1 MSFYCRK
8 ILSTGEENHIMNIR
22 RERGAR
28 INCVTFYCSH
38 RWAWIHIDF
47 IVSNLYF
54 FPSGSVL
61 RCRVRDQAE
70 PGEVVF
76 ETSPGARP
84 SSRCSGWRP
93 RCGRPRPRPG
103 CTGARWRRSAAWRG
117 TGRRVALNDLQRQEF
132 AYKRVSSATRVRINC
147 VTGKPEFTLIFNFT
161 NPYFFPQDLHVADTE
176 PEGGVTSEFRNCLR
190 TLIGFTPIANIGPDI
205 NQWLRRT
212 TIIKWYHPEDKVL

>member
-1 MSFYCRK
+1 
-8 ILSTGEENHIMNIR
+8 MNIR
-22 RERGAR
+22 RERGEDKLCHILLLPQVSLNLHR
-28 INCVTFYCSH
+28 FHCVL
-38 RWAWIHIDF
+38 
-47 IVSNLYF
+47 NLYF

-84 SSRCSGWRP
+84 SLCCSGWRP
-93 RCGRPRPRPG
+93 RCRRPRPRPG

-147 VTGKPEFTLIFNFT
+147 VTGKPEFTLIFNFS

-205 NQWLRRT
+205 NQ
-212 TIIKWYHPEDKVL
+212 